1 MFNRSTQD
9 AIAAMSRL
17 AEEYD
22 GGTTLLSAE
31 DVAQSRNLPRPFV
44 AKILTTL
51 ARAKLVTASRG
62 PGGGFTL
69 AKHPSEITF
78 MDVAVLFEKEEQN
91 VLCPYGRGHCGH
103 DVPCPL
109 HTELARCLEGLND
122 FMRSTR
128 FDRFRKNHQPHA

>member
-17 AEEYD
+17 AESYD
-22 GGTTLLSAE
+22 GGKSLLSAE
-31 DVAQSRNLPRPFV
+31 DIAKSRNLPRPFV

-51 ARAKLVTASRG
+51 ARAGLVAATRG

-69 AKHPSEITF
+69 AKDPQEITF
-78 MDVAVLFEKEEQN
+78 MDVAILFERDEQN

-103 DVPCPL
+103 GDPCPL
-109 HTELARCLEGLND
+109 HTELEKRINSLKD
-122 FMRSTR
+122 FLRITR
-128 FDRFRKNHQPHA
+128 FDVFQKNHQPH

>member
-17 AEEYD
+17 AEVYD

-31 DVAQSRNLPRPFV
+31 DVAKSRNLPRPFV

-51 ARAKLVTASRG
+51 ARAGLVTANRG

-69 AKHPSEITF
+69 AKHPHEITF
-78 MDVAVLFEKEEQN
+78 MDVAVLFEREEQDI
-91 VLCPYGRGHCGH
+91 LCPYGRGHCGH
-103 DVPCPL
+103 DDPCPL
-109 HTELARCLEGLND
+109 HEDLEQRINALKD
-122 FMRSTR
+122 FLRNTR
-128 FDRFRKNHQPHA
+128 FDVFHGNHQPR